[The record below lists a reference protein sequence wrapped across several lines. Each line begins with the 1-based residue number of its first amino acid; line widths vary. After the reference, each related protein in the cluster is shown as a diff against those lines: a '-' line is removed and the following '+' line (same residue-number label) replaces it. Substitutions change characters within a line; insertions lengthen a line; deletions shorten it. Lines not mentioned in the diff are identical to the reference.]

1 MPRVMRHLIEKA
13 EETGKWN
20 PKYAEEQC
28 LREVGENRGEKIV
41 DFLAALKTITPDHKV
56 TSEIMREV
64 STELGMKFDLHQTIG
79 RLNTC
84 GIINGPARAFFR

>member
-1 MPRVMRHLIEKA
+1 MA
-13 EETGKWN
+13 EAW
-20 PKYAEEQC
+20 AEAD
-28 LREVGENRGEKIV
+28 GE
-41 DFLAALKTITPDHKV
+41 DKV

-84 GIINGPARAFFR
+84 GIINGPARASFR

>member
-1 MPRVMRHLIEKA
+1 LA
-13 EETGKWN
+13 EVWVL
-20 PKYAEEQC
+20 AEAWAEAD
-28 LREVGENRGEKIV
+28 GE
-41 DFLAALKTITPDHKV
+41 DKV

-84 GIINGPARAFFR
+84 GIINGPARASFR